1 MVCGGSGVYSV
12 TPIDQIDDH
21 FDYGVFL
28 FRLAFGNQQ
37 GQGDQCIVGQTLA
50 AVSTIED
57 VIGVQEVDEEGRGDS
72 LVAIAESMVFD
83 NEVEQVGSFL
93 FGAGI

>member
-1 MVCGGSGVYSV
+1 MVCGGSGDYSV

-28 FRLAFGNQQ
+28 FRLAFSNQQ
-37 GQGDQCIVGQTLA
+37 GQGDQCIIGQALA
-50 AVSTIED
+50 AVGTIED
-57 VIGVQEVDEEGRGDS
+57 VVGVQEIDEEGRSDS
-72 LVAIAESMVFD
+72 LVAVAESMVLD
-83 NEVEQVGSFL
+83 DEIEQVGSFL